1 MQILK
6 SNILA
11 LELCKNDA
19 KIYYRRA
26 LALEKLD
33 KVNSAFKDAKE
44 ALRLEPANEF
54 VFFDN
59 LKPFTPT
66 PSHAKKIWLMDR

>member
-1 MQILK
+1 MKLLK
-6 SNILA
+6 TNILA

-33 KVNSAFKDAKE
+33 KISSAFKDAKE

-54 VFFDN
+54 VFSDN
-59 LKPFTPT
+59 IKPLFPLPVTP
-66 PSHAKKIWLMDR
+66 